1 MEVGSPAFWVA
12 LLQIIMADI
21 VLSGD
26 NAVVIALA
34 TRSLPREQQR
44 VAIFWGTFAA
54 VAMRVTLTIV
64 AVALLKLPLLKLI
77 GALMLLW
84 IAVQLLLPEEESAGE
99 GMATGS
105 LGAAIRTILLAD
117 LVMSVDNI
125 IAIAAAA
132 KGSILLLVIGLAVS
146 IPLVIFTST
155 FLLKVMERYPIII
168 TVGAALLGWVAGE
181 MAVSDPL
188 IADWVNANAHW
199 LHTAAPVA
207 GAVLVVGLGKF
218 LASRAEAGE
227 ERLPLAEVGGGE
239 AAAAAAKETVMH
251 KLLLPIDGSAASL
264 RAVDRLIELRD
275 WYREPLEIHLL
286 NVQHAL
292 HKDVGQFVAAED
304 VKGFFHDESE
314 KELAEARA
322 RLDRAGVPY
331 QHHAVVGDLVAET
344 IAHFAR
350 EHGIGQI
357 LMCTHGRSAVADLLL
372 GSVAKGVLQHS
383 DVPVILVR

>member
-1 MEVGSPAFWVA
+1 MEIGSPAFWVA

-34 TRSLPREQQR
+34 TRSLPREQQK

-84 IAVQLLLPEEESAGE
+84 IAVQLLLPEEDSAGE

-168 TVGAALLGWVAGE
+168 TLGAALLGWVAGE

-188 IADWVNANAHW
+188 IADWVNANARW

-218 LASRAEAGE
+218 LATRAEAGE
-227 ERLPLAEVGGGE
+227 ERRPLAEVGAEVSAG
-239 AAAAAAKETVMH
+239 AAKETAMH

-264 RAVDRLIELRD
+264 RAVERLIELRD

-314 KELAEARA
+314 KELAAARA
-322 RLDRAGVPY
+322 RLDAAGVAY
-331 QHHAVVGDLVAET
+331 QHHAVVGDLAAET

>member
-1 MEVGSPAFWVA
+1 MEIGSPAFWVA
-12 LLQIIMADI
+12 LMQIIAADI

-34 TRSLPREQQR
+34 TRSLPKHQQK

-54 VAMRVTLTIV
+54 VAMRVTLTVV
-64 AVALLKLPLLKLI
+64 AVALLKLPALKLV
-77 GALMLLW
+77 GAAMLLW

-99 GMATGS
+99 GMAGGS

-117 LVMSVDNI
+117 MVMSVDNV

-132 KGSILLLVIGLAVS
+132 KGSLLLLIIGLAVS

-168 TVGAALLGWVAGE
+168 TIGAALLGWVAGE
-181 MAVSDPL
+181 MAVHDPL
-188 IADWVNANAHW
+188 IADWVKLNAAW
-199 LHTAAPVA
+199 LLGAAPVA
-207 GAVLVVGLGKF
+207 GAVAVVAVGKF
-218 LASRAEAGE
+218 LAGRAEAVE
-227 ERLPLAEVGGGE
+227 EKRPLAEFAAGE
-239 AAAAAAKETVMH
+239 LAKETSMH
-251 KLLLPIDGSAASL
+251 RLLLPIDGSAASL
-264 RAVDRLIELRD
+264 RAIERLLELRD

-286 NVQHAL
+286 NVQHPL

-304 VKGFFHDESE
+304 VKSFFRDESE
-314 KELAEARA
+314 KELAAARA
-322 RLDRAGVPY
+322 RLDAAGVAY
-331 QHHAVVGDLVAET
+331 QHHAVVGEQAAET

-372 GSVAKGVLQHS
+372 GSVARGVLQHA

>member
-1 MEVGSPAFWVA
+1 MEFGSPAFWVA
-12 LLQIIMADI
+12 LLQIIGADI

-34 TRSLPREQQR
+34 TRSLPQQQQR

-54 VAMRVTLTIV
+54 VAMRVTLTVV
-64 AVALLKLPLLKLI
+64 AVALLKLPALKLV

-84 IAVQLLLPEEESAGE
+84 IAVQLLLPEEESSGE
-99 GMATGS
+99 GMVTGS

-155 FLLKVMERYPIII
+155 ILLKVMERYPVII
-168 TVGAALLGWVAGE
+168 TAGAALLGWVAGE
-181 MAVSDPL
+181 MAVHDPL
-188 IADWVNANAHW
+188 VADWVKSDAHW
-199 LHTAAPVA
+199 LLTAAPV
-207 GAVLVVGLGKF
+207 GCAVVVVAVGKF
-218 LASRAEAGE
+218 LAFRAEAGE
-227 ERLPLAEVGGGE
+227 EKRPLAEVAEAE
-239 AAAAAAKETVMH
+239 AAAGAAKETSMH

-264 RAVDRLIELRD
+264 RAVERLLELRA

-286 NVQHAL
+286 NVQRSL

-304 VKGFFHDESE
+304 VRGFFRDESE

-331 QHHAVVGDLVAET
+331 RHHAVVGDLAAEA

>member
-1 MEVGSPAFWVA
+1 MEFGSAAFWVA
-12 LLQIIMADI
+12 LLQIIGADI

-34 TRSLPREQQR
+34 TRSLPQQQQR
-44 VAIFWGTFAA
+44 IAIFWGTFAA
-54 VAMRVTLTIV
+54 VAMRVTLTVV
-64 AVALLKLPLLKLI
+64 AVALLKLPALKLV

-84 IAVQLLLPEEESAGE
+84 IAVQLLLPEEESEGE

-105 LGAAIRTILLAD
+105 LGAAIRTILIAD
-117 LVMSVDNI
+117 MVMSVDNI

-132 KGSILLLVIGLAVS
+132 KGSVLLLIIGLAVS

-155 FLLKVMERYPIII
+155 FLLKAMERYPIII

-181 MAVSDPL
+181 MAVHDPL
-188 IADWVNANAHW
+188 VADWVKAGAPW
-199 LHTAAPVA
+199 LLTAAPVV
-207 GAVLVVGLGKF
+207 GAVLVVAVGKL
-218 LASRAEAGE
+218 LAARAEAGE
-227 ERLPLAEVGGGE
+227 EKRPLAEVDAQ
-239 AAAAAAKETVMH
+239 AAAGAKETSMH
-251 KLLLPIDGSAASL
+251 RLLLPIDGSPASL
-264 RAVDRLIELRD
+264 RAVERLLELRD

-304 VKGFFHDESE
+304 VKGFFRDESE
-314 KELAEARA
+314 KELAAARA
-322 RLDRAGVPY
+322 RLDAAGVDY
-331 QHHAVVGDLVAET
+331 QHHAVVGDLAAET

>member
-1 MEVGSPAFWVA
+1 MEFGSPAFWVA
-12 LLQIIMADI
+12 LMQIIAADI

-34 TRSLPREQQR
+34 TRSLPAHQQK

-54 VAMRVTLTIV
+54 VAMRVTLTVV
-64 AVALLKLPLLKLI
+64 AVALLKLPALKLV
-77 GALMLLW
+77 GAALLLW

-117 LVMSVDNI
+117 VVMSVDNV

-181 MAVSDPL
+181 MAVHDPL
-188 IADWVNANAHW
+188 VAEWLTANMPW
-199 LHTAAPVA
+199 LLTAAPVA
-207 GAVLVVGLGKF
+207 GAAMVVGVGKF
-218 LASRAEAGE
+218 LASRAEAGAE
-227 ERLPLAEVGGGE
+227 ERALAEVGAEE
-239 AAAAAAKETVMH
+239 AAAGAAKETSMH

-264 RAVDRLIELRD
+264 RAVERLLDLRD
-275 WYREPLEIHLL
+275 WYREPLEVHLL

-304 VKGFFHDESE
+304 VKSYFHDESE
-314 KELAEARA
+314 KELAAARA
-322 RLDRAGVPY
+322 RLDDAGIAY
-331 QHHAVVGDLVAET
+331 RHHAVVGDQVAET

-383 DVPVILVR
+383 EVPVILVR

>member
-12 LLQIIMADI
+12 LMQIIAADI

-34 TRSLPREQQR
+34 TRSLPPQQQR

-54 VAMRVTLTIV
+54 VAMRVTLTVV
-64 AVALLKLPLLKLI
+64 AVALLKLPALKLV
-77 GALMLLW
+77 GAAMLLW
-84 IAVQLLLPEEESAGE
+84 IAVQLLLPEEESEGE

-117 LVMSVDNI
+117 MVMSVDNV

-132 KGSILLLVIGLAVS
+132 KGSLLLLVIGLAVS

-168 TVGAALLGWVAGE
+168 TIGAALLGWVAGE
-181 MAVSDPL
+181 MAVHDPL
-188 IADWVNANAHW
+188 VADWVKLNAAW
-199 LHTAAPVA
+199 LLTAAPVA
-207 GAVLVVGLGKF
+207 GALAVVTVGKF
-218 LASRAEAGE
+218 LAGRAEAGKE
-227 ERLPLAEVGGGE
+227 KRPLAEVAGE
-239 AAAAAAKETVMH
+239 ARAEIAKETGMH
-251 KLLLPIDGSAASL
+251 RLLLPIDGSAASL
-264 RAVDRLIELRD
+264 RAVERLLELRD

-286 NVQHAL
+286 NVQHPL

-304 VKGFFHDESE
+304 VKGFFRDESE

-322 RLDRAGVPY
+322 RLDAAGIAY
-331 QHHAVVGDLVAET
+331 QQHAVVGELPAET

-357 LMCTHGRSAVADLLL
+357 LMCTHGRSAIADLLL
-372 GSVAKGVLQHS
+372 GSVAKGVLQHAE
-383 DVPVILVR
+383 VPVILVR

>member
-1 MEVGSPAFWVA
+1 MEIGSPAFWVA
-12 LLQIIMADI
+12 LLQIIAADI

-64 AVALLKLPLLKLI
+64 AVTLLKLPLLKLI

-99 GMATGS
+99 GLATGS

-199 LHTAAPVA
+199 LHTVAPVA

-227 ERLPLAEVGGGE
+227 ERRPLAEVGE
-239 AAAAAAKETVMH
+239 TKLVAAAAKETAMH

-286 NVQHAL
+286 NVQHTL

-304 VKGFFHDESE
+304 VEGFFHDESE

-331 QHHAVVGDLVAET
+331 QHHAVVGNLAAET

-350 EHGIGQI
+350 ERGIGQI